1 MMLTWAEEGEEAD
14 EREFHIW
21 AYNGGK
27 TKRYIGGKSMAQY
40 YPVLAVGTFPYEI
53 TVNEQGPY
61 IISPINE
68 MVCGELSLRLQG
80 ENNMSLSE
88 VPYEEYENI
97 IYQKGDFES
106 LVEWI
111 YNNQVEKGKYSKDT
125 IRKEYRRFM
134 ENIYQSQP

>member
-1 MMLTWAEEGEEAD
+1 MLTWVEEGEEAD

-27 TKRYIGGKSMAQY
+27 TKRYIGGKSMAEY
-40 YPVLAVGTFPYEI
+40 YPVLAVETLPYEI
-53 TVNEQGPY
+53 TVNVQGSY

-68 MVCGELSLRLQG
+68 MMRGELSLRLQG
-80 ENNMSLSE
+80 ENNMRLSE
-88 VPYEEYENI
+88 VPFEEYENI
-97 IYQKGDFES
+97 VYQKGDFGS
-106 LVEWI
+106 LVGWGY
-111 YNNQVEKGKYSKDT
+111 YNQAEKGKYSKDI